1 MHLTPNGKV
10 LVLRSADANR
20 QSRDG
25 FQYPETGSVQAPDFD
40 PDPDRSCG
48 GGLHGLPW
56 GQGDLYLT
64 YPDNPSNIWQVIEVD
79 PADFAITGPDKA
91 RFRGGNVILS
101 TPDPH
106 KAAALLASHNPPDP
120 VPFHTATAGNYG
132 TAAAGHGGT
141 AAAGYY
147 GTATTGNDGT
157 AAAGNGGTAAAGHGG
172 TATAGNDGTATA
184 GHGGTLRVTWYDSE
198 VNRYRTGVAYPG
210 ENGILPDTPYHL
222 DPTTHKFTEGPHHR

>member
-64 YPDNPSNIWQVIEVD
+64 DPDNPSNIWQVIEVD

-106 KAAALLASHNPPDP
+106 KAAALLASHNPPIP
-120 VPFHTATAGNYG
+120 IPFHHATAGNYGTTTAGDRGTATAGDSGTATAGYSGTATAGNCGTATAGNYG
-132 TAAAGHGGT
+132 T
-141 AAAGYY
+141 
-147 GTATTGNDGT
+147 
-157 AAAGNGGTAAAGHGG
+157 
-172 TATAGNDGTATA
+172 
-184 GHGGTLRVTWYDSE
+184 LRVEWYDSE
-198 VNRYRTGVAYPG
+198 ADRCRTEVAYPG
-210 ENGILPDTPYHL
+210 EDGILPDTPYHL
-222 DPTTHKFTEGPHHR
+222 DPTTHKFTEGNHP